1 MQCVINV
8 YLSRCMHIEEGA
20 GVPVEVADIYCDPVV
35 QPPDL
40 NACHVACPGTC
51 VLGPWSDWSDC
62 PQVCT
67 IVFYSQMSLCLECTG
82 YRVVILPM
90 PLGCSASL
98 GKGAVLPPNYT
109 QTDTTEE

>member
-8 YLSRCMHIEEGA
+8 CLYRCMHIDEGA
-20 GVPVEVADIYCDPVV
+20 EVPVEVADIYCDPVV

-67 IVFYSQMSLCLECTG
+67 IVVFSSLSLCLE
-82 YRVVILPM
+82 
-90 PLGCSASL
+90 
-98 GKGAVLPPNYT
+98 
-109 QTDTTEE
+109 

>member
-1 MQCVINV
+1 VNANEIRTLLHKKHFNNALTQCVINV
-8 YLSRCMHIEEGA
+8 FLSRCMRIDEGA

-35 QPPDL
+35 QSPDL

-67 IVFYSQMSLCLECTG
+67 IVVFSQFSLCLQYKIFSTS
-82 YRVVILPM
+82 VM
-90 PLGCSASL
+90 
-98 GKGAVLPPNYT
+98 
-109 QTDTTEE
+109 